1 MENNSCIRLK
11 ADLAQI
17 NSCKETINEHNDT
30 IELLA
35 NTLNLAGNQVRLKIL
50 FLLNKEDELCVCDM
64 SDILNMK
71 IAAISQHL
79 RKLKDRNIIKP
90 NRNAQTIYYTIN
102 PAFQDLFAPF
112 FKLISSNTIYETV

>member
-17 NSCKETINEHNDT
+17 NNCKETINEHNDT

-90 NRNAQTIYYTIN
+90 NRKAQTIYYTIN